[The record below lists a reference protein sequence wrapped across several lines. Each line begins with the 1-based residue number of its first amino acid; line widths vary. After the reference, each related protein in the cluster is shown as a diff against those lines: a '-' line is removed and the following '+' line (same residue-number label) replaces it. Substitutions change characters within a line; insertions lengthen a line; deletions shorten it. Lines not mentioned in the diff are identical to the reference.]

1 MSPILYV
8 LIFLTAMLALE
19 GVYFMLRERSGRQQ
33 AAADRLERI
42 SRNLQRPKD
51 EGDLEESIL
60 RGSGDDAG
68 LFDRLLL
75 VMPGARHIS
84 LTLYRAGMPMD
95 LRRFMV
101 ITLVFTVVGAVAG
114 GILFPGRGVLFAAV
128 GCLPWLR
135 ISGMERKRMNMFEQQ
150 LPDALDL
157 LVRALRAGHSLSNA
171 MRMVGSEL
179 PDPIGTEFSHVAQ
192 EIALGMNTKEALD
205 NLSFRIESEDLPFF
219 VTAISIQQETGSN
232 LAEILENL
240 SHVIRERFKVYGKVR
255 ALTSMGRAS
264 ANILAIWPGVMIG
277 AIYLANPDYIA
288 PLWESD
294 AGGTIVLI
302 SIAMIVVG
310 YIICRRMATIRV

>member
-128 GCLPWLR
+128 GCVPWLR
-135 ISGMERKRMNMFEQQ
+135 ISGIKRKRMNMFEQQ

-171 MRMVGSEL
+171 MRMVGSWCARCGPATRSRTQCGWWGRSFLIPSERSSATSPRRL
-179 PDPIGTEFSHVAQ
+179 PWA
-192 EIALGMNTKEALD
+192 
-205 NLSFRIESEDLPFF
+205 
-219 VTAISIQQETGSN
+219 
-232 LAEILENL
+232 
-240 SHVIRERFKVYGKVR
+240 
-255 ALTSMGRAS
+255 
-264 ANILAIWPGVMIG
+264 
-277 AIYLANPDYIA
+277 
-288 PLWESD
+288 
-294 AGGTIVLI
+294 
-302 SIAMIVVG
+302 
-310 YIICRRMATIRV
+310 